1 MAEDTD
7 DKTEQAS
14 PRKKQQARE
23 KGNVPRS
30 RDLTAI
36 IPLWMVYMYL
46 SFGGVIFTSM
56 LVYMRSALKRGFEV
70 SLTETVFVELFKED
84 SVNLALMMAPLFGL
98 MVVVI
103 IAVHFLQTGFLVS
116 AASLSPDFSKV
127 NPLKGIKKYFS
138 FNTLFETVKG
148 IFKLLVLGMIL
159 YLILKKEAINL
170 PLLVDMDIQSI
181 MGFSYTQIRKLLF
194 ISALVLSVFAVAD
207 FVFQRWQHE
216 RNLRMTKQE
225 VKEEHKMMEG
235 DPRVKA
241 RIRSL
246 QREMA
251 RKRMMQEI
259 PKADVVITNPTHF
272 AVALKYDSSK
282 MGAPTIIAK
291 GANLVAE
298 KIKEIARENKVPMF
312 EDKPLA
318 RTLFKLNIGQEIP
331 DALYKAVATVLAS
344 VYKLKK
350 KGASSQ

>member
-1 MAEDTD
+1 MPEEFDE
-7 DKTEQAS
+7 KTEQAT

-30 RDLTAI
+30 KDLTGI

-46 SFGGVIFTSM
+46 SFGGVMFTSM

-70 SLTETVFVELFKED
+70 SLNEAVFVEIFKAD
-84 SVNLALMMAPLFGL
+84 SMNAAVMMAPLFGF
-98 MVVVI
+98 MIVVI
-103 IAVHFLQTGFLVS
+103 VAVHFLQTGFLVS
-116 AASLSPDFSKV
+116 AASLSPDFSKI
-127 NPLKGIKKYFS
+127 NPLEGIKKYFS
-138 FNTLFETVKG
+138 FNTLFETFKG
-148 IFKLLVLGMIL
+148 IFKLIVLGMIL
-159 YLILKKEAINL
+159 YLMLKKEAINL
-170 PLLVDMDIQSI
+170 PLLVDMDIQAI
-181 MGFSYTQIRKLLF
+181 MGFSYGQIKKLLL
-194 ISALVLSVFAVAD
+194 ISALVLSVFAIAD
-207 FVFQRWQHE
+207 FAFQKWQFE

-251 RKRMMQEI
+251 RKRMMQEV

-298 KIKEIARENKVPMF
+298 KIKEIAKENRVPMF